1 MGEAGMAKNNSAIA
15 WYGDLK
21 TSDKRTFWACFGG
34 WTLDS
39 LNFFI
44 FTFAFPAIVAAFE
57 ISRKEANFLS
67 TAPLISAALGGW
79 AAASL
84 SDRIGRARVLQ
95 ITILW
100 FAFFTFLCAVSQDY
114 WQLLVSRTLMGF
126 GLGGEWAVGAALLGE
141 TIRAKD
147 RGRAVGTM
155 QSGWGFGWGIAA
167 LVSILFLLKL
177 RQDIAWRALLCVG
190 ILPALLVFYIRRHVD
205 DAPVFKEMQKK
216 LAAKKK
222 KSNFLEI
229 FSPALLKT
237 TILTSLLA
245 TGAHGGYYASAWYLD
260 FVRNQQKISVM
271 GLHRYLVV
279 LVIGSILGYLVSA
292 YFNDRIGRRKTF
304 MIFAACSAASIF
316 ALTIFPLNNVSI
328 MILAFLV
335 IFFASGTFSGI
346 GPALIENFPT
356 RVRGSGM
363 SFAYNSGRVLAA
375 AVPWAVAALS
385 AKSTQGQSTDL
396 IAILAYGLVIFVAY
410 MLPETKGRTLT
421 ANG

>member
-1 MGEAGMAKNNSAIA
+1 MAKDNSAIA
-15 WYGDLK
+15 WYGGLK
-21 TSDKRTFWACFGG
+21 LSDKRTFWACFGG

-44 FTFAFPAIVAAFE
+44 FTFAFPAIIAAFE
-57 ISRKEANFLS
+57 ITRREAGLL
-67 TAPLISAALGGW
+67 TTLPLISAALGGW
-79 AAASL
+79 AAASF

-100 FAFFTFLCAVSQDY
+100 FAAFTFLCAISQDY
-114 WQLLVSRTLMGF
+114 WQLLVCRTLMGF
-126 GLGGEWAVGAALLGE
+126 GLGGEWAVGAVLLGE

-147 RGRAVGTM
+147 RGKAVGAM

-216 LAAKKK
+216 LAAKKR

-260 FVRNQQKISVM
+260 YVRNQQKISVM
-271 GLHRYLVV
+271 GMGRYLAV
-279 LVIGSILGYLVSA
+279 LVVGSIIGYLVSA
-292 YFNDRIGRRKTF
+292 YLVDRIGRRQNF
-304 MIFAACSAASIF
+304 VLFAACSAASIF

-328 MILAFLV
+328 LILAFMV
-335 IFFASGTFSGI
+335 VFFASGTFSGI
-346 GPALIENFPT
+346 GPALTENFPT
-356 RVRGSGM
+356 RVRGSGQ
-363 SFAYNSGRVLAA
+363 SFAYNSGRLLAA

-385 AKSTQGQSTDL
+385 ARSTQSESTNL
-396 IAILAYGLVIFVAY
+396 IAIVAYGLVIFVAY